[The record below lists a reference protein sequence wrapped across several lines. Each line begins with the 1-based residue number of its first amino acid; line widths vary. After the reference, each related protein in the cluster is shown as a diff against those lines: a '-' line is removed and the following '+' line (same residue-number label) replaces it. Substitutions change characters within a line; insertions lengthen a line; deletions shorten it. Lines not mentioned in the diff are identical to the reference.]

1 MKRFYL
7 QKLMTN
13 ESVKKVQLKNNNINY
28 DEDPLNIITQL
39 DKLENG

>member
-1 MKRFYL
+1 LKRFYL

-13 ESVKKVQLKNNNINY
+13 ESEKKVQLKNNNINF